1 MPIFLQLPT
10 LVLIEIYLIINIVMA
25 SFIRKRKS
33 KKEKLLKKD
42 EISIVESISTTKP
55 NDKIEIAEKEEKEF
69 KDIRK
74 EKTAIKFDEIQKST
88 KKVGVKTIVVEYE
101 KPKDE
106 IIKTPPMPKKKEA
119 LTIPVKIREY
129 VEKIIFMILFKE
141 KSVKSLKVLID
152 RVLERAVDEKIT
164 VSEKMISL
172 LINQMDKDDKIQF
185 TQKEGWKIKI

>member
-1 MPIFLQLPT
+1 M
-10 LVLIEIYLIINIVMA
+10 
-25 SFIRKRKS
+25 
-33 KKEKLLKKD
+33 KKD
-42 EISIVESISTTKP
+42 EISTVESTTTTKP

-74 EKTAIKFDEIQKST
+74 EKSAIKFDDVQKST

-129 VEKIIFMILFKE
+129 VEKTVFMILYKE

-152 RVLERAVDEKIT
+152 KVLERAVDGKIT

>member
-1 MPIFLQLPT
+1 
-10 LVLIEIYLIINIVMA
+10 
-25 SFIRKRKS
+25 
-33 KKEKLLKKD
+33 LKKD
-42 EISIVESISTTKP
+42 EISTLESITTTKP
-55 NDKIEIAEKEEKEF
+55 NDKIEIEEKDF
-69 KDIRK
+69 KNSRK
-74 EKTAIKFDEIQKST
+74 EKSAIKFDDVQKST

-106 IIKTPPMPKKKEA
+106 IIKTPPMPKRKEA

-129 VEKIIFMILFKE
+129 VEKTIFMILYRE

-152 RVLERAVDEKIT
+152 KVLERAFDGKIT
-164 VSEKMISL
+164 VSEKTISL

>member
-1 MPIFLQLPT
+1 M
-10 LVLIEIYLIINIVMA
+10 
-25 SFIRKRKS
+25 
-33 KKEKLLKKD
+33 KKD
-42 EISIVESISTTKP
+42 EISTVESTTTTKP

-74 EKTAIKFDEIQKST
+74 EKSAIKFDDVQKST

-106 IIKTPPMPKKKEA
+106 IIKAPPMPKKKEA

-129 VEKIIFMILFKE
+129 VEKTIFMILYKE

-152 RVLERAVDEKIT
+152 KVLERAVDGKIT